1 MTDEKKYK
9 ESPRKLSHL
18 QVSRKLSRGA
28 DDSFDADDYANEY
41 YNYQDRR
48 SSSQSI
54 SRFNSCPQLLDQDPE
69 TRPESYEQTT
79 DDINTGLSA
88 PYLERQCV
96 FVQGPSPVLQR
107 KLYVE
112 NGQISDTPT
121 PPSTPKSRRSAF
133 SSRESLLSSPDKT
146 FTSPFTSPRLLL
158 RKQLIQSA
166 LSRDSSI
173 DSLTEKSTSET
184 TKKVPLS
191 VENLNKFDEIKS
203 KDESLKSSKED
214 VGKIHYK
221 VRGRRS
227 IQPEVTETVNK
238 CENWLQTLQIV
249 QTDRIKSRSNIQL
262 PPI

>member
-1 MTDEKKYK
+1 MADEQKHK

-18 QVSRKLSRGA
+18 QVARKLSRGA
-28 DDSFDADDYANEY
+28 DDIFDTDEYANEY

-54 SRFNSCPQLLDQDPE
+54 SRYNSCPQLLDQEPE
-69 TRPESYEQTT
+69 TRNESYEQTT
-79 DDINTGLSA
+79 DDINTGSSV

-112 NGQISDTPT
+112 NGQVSETPT
-121 PPSTPKSRRSAF
+121 PPSTPKSRRSGF

-173 DSLTEKSTSET
+173 DSLTDKSVGEPD
-184 TKKVPLS
+184 KKVPLS
-191 VENLNKFDEIKS
+191 VENLNRFDDLKS
-203 KDESLKSSKED
+203 KDEALKSPKEEK
-214 VGKIHYK
+214 GKVHK

-227 IQPEVTETVNK
+227 IQPEVSDTVNK